1 MFGKGLVYLYN
12 YKAKY
17 YFLILGAI
25 HFFNVR
31 SLEEVFVSLRDSFNN
46 MWQIILIKQSEI
58 AIVKAGLNIFKKMLT
73 S

>member
-1 MFGKGLVYLYN
+1 MFGKGLVYLYT

-25 HFFNVR
+25 NFFNVP

-46 MWQIILIKQSEI
+46 M
-58 AIVKAGLNIFKKMLT
+58 
-73 S
+73 